1 MYKKG
6 ELMEIIEIYNENGK
20 ELSEII
26 EGNII
31 KYISDLIDEKNS
43 IEGAD

>member
-1 MYKKG
+1 
-6 ELMEIIEIYNENGK
+6 MEIIEIYNENGK

-26 EGNII
+26 EENII